1 MATRLGSRDARRKKK
16 GSKKEKET
24 VRKGEKETEEEE
36 YEHFYKSHIHLKK
49 CLLLQYWIEVQKYLK
64 ESEGFMEWKVP
75 KTASH
80 FKFVI

>member
-49 CLLLQYWIEVQKYLK
+49 CLLLQLK
-64 ESEGFMEWKVP
+64 
-75 KTASH
+75 
-80 FKFVI
+80 FKNI